1 MMKGQ
6 GLPMTIMLWLLAH
19 VCAGQVLVD
28 KPIILEGPTQA
39 ERRVVDISDAG
50 SATDAL
56 NARSLQFGAYGHAA
70 VSGGSA
76 WQASLSPAVSA
87 LTAGLRFTLHVQD
100 GNTGPVTLTVD
111 GLGPVD
117 VLKDGD
123 LPLAAG
129 DVGPGER
136 VSVVYDGTAFQLIS
150 ARRID
155 RKPCPSGTLAVG
167 ELFCI
172 ELQEH
177 DSTDFATAAI
187 ACGSQNMQLC
197 TWGQWYVACNRA
209 TELGLQNMVGNWEWT
224 NSPANSDGQV
234 RVVGEASC
242 TQAAV
247 TNGWDVESRFFH
259 CCFRR

>member
-1 MMKGQ
+1 MMNRPRHQ
-6 GLPMTIMLWLLAH
+6 LTVAFALLVQLCVA
-19 VCAGQVLVD
+19 QVQVD
-28 KPIILEGPTQA
+28 RAVLLEGSAPADRQ
-39 ERRVVDISDAG
+39 VVGLSDAA
-50 SATDAL
+50 SEADAL
-56 NARSLQFGAYGHAA
+56 NARSLQRGTYGHAA
-70 VSGGSA
+70 VTGGSN
-76 WQASLSPAVSA
+76 WQATLSPAVSA
-87 LTAGLRFTLHVQD
+87 LTAGLRLTLHV
-100 GNTGPVTLTVD
+100 GSANTGPVTLTVN
-111 GLGPVD
+111 GLGPVA

-123 LPLAAG
+123 LPLVSG
-129 DVGPGER
+129 DVGAGER
-136 VSVVYDGTAFQLIS
+136 VSVVYDGAAFQLIS

-155 RKPCPSGTLAVG
+155 RKPCPSGTVAVG

-172 ELQEH
+172 ETQEH
-177 DSTDFATAAI
+177 DSTDYPTAAI
-187 ACGSQNMQLC
+187 ACGALNMQLC